1 MKSRHLLASLPM
13 LALLSFVSLVSL
25 ASVGGCGGKKKP
37 ANPEPAIAE
46 AVADAGPPVEVDAA
60 PPAPKPLF
68 ERLGGMD
75 AVKAVVD
82 SFVENVGHDTKI
94 NGVFKKTVGVKM
106 TAFKKN
112 LVDQV
117 CEVTGGPCKYAG
129 KDMKTAH
136 KGMKI
141 TEAQFDALV
150 GDLSTALDEHK
161 VNADD
166 KKELLG
172 MLSPLKEDIVEKK
185 GAKK

>member
-1 MKSRHLLASLPM
+1 MKSRFL
-13 LALLSFVSLVSL
+13 LVSL
-25 ASVGGCGGKKKP
+25 PLIAVLSFAGCGGKKKP
-37 ANPEPAIAE
+37 VNPEPAIAE
-46 AVADAGPPVEVDAA
+46 VAADAGPAVDVDAA

-82 SFVENVGHDTKI
+82 SFVENVAHDTKI
-94 NGVFKKTVGVKM
+94 NGVFKKTTGAKLV
-106 TAFKKN
+106 TFKKN
-112 LVDQV
+112 LADQV

-150 GDLSTALDEHK
+150 LDLSTALDEHK
-161 VNADD
+161 VAADD

-172 MLSPLKEDIVEKK
+172 MLGPLKEDIVEKK

>member
-1 MKSRHLLASLPM
+1 MKSRYLLASLP
-13 LALLSFVSLVSL
+13 LIALLSF
-25 ASVGGCGGKKKP
+25 AACGGKKKP
-37 ANPEPAIAE
+37 LSPEPAVAE
-46 AVADAGPPVEVDAA
+46 ISADAGGAEEVDAA

-75 AVKAVVD
+75 AVKAVVE
-82 SFVENVGHDTKI
+82 SFLENVAHDTKI
-94 NGVFKKTVGVKM
+94 NGAFKKTTGAKM
-106 TAFKKN
+106 AAFKKN

-141 TEAQFDALV
+141 TDAQFDALV
-150 GDLSTALDEHK
+150 SDLSTALDEHQ
-161 VNADD
+161 VAADD

-172 MLSPLKEDIVEKK
+172 MFAPLREDIVEKK